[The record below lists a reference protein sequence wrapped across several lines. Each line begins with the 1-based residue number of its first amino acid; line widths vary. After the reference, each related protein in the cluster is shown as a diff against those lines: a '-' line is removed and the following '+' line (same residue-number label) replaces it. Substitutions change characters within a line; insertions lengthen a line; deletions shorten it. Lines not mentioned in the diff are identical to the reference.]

1 MFTKADTY
9 VRFYVI
15 FFGSFW
21 LVSNYI
27 PHPLLTFLGKYTNH
41 IHRTVPNIKTTQ
53 LSLRKD
59 FCGYWNNSDIFDC
72 YHRI

>member
-1 MFTKADTY
+1 MFTNKDTY

-21 LVSNYI
+21 LVNNYI
-27 PHPLLTFLGKYTNH
+27 PNFRSLGKYTCH

-59 FCGYWNNSDIFDC
+59 FC
-72 YHRI
+72 

>member
-1 MFTKADTY
+1 MFTNKDTY

-27 PHPLLTFLGKYTNH
+27 PHPILTFWVS
-41 IHRTVPNIKTTQ
+41 IPI
-53 LSLRKD
+53 
-59 FCGYWNNSDIFDC
+59 IF
-72 YHRI
+72 IVLP